1 MANWKIGDKC
11 YMRMYGAK
19 YGVGKFL
26 VYKAKIV
33 DTQGSRFIVKAPA
46 MLALRAGHE
55 LYKTKEE
62 ALED

>member
-26 VYKAKIV
+26 VYEAKVI
-33 DTQGSRFIVKAPA
+33 DTQDDKFIVKAPA
-46 MLALRAGHE
+46 MRALRSGNE
-55 LYKTKEE
+55 LYKTRE
-62 ALED
+62 AALWS